1 MIKRRILPI
10 VLAMVLVP
18 IHIFTFKTVSTK
30 RKTLQQG
37 QEIAYVIPAPLLK
50 ITTLEFDGL
59 ASDFLFLKAL
69 VYYGGTLNR
78 KERPRVKDW
87 EWRWIYGTLQTS
99 TDLDP
104 YFYDPYYFGNS
115 ILTWDGNM
123 VRETNSLLAKG
134 TRYRD
139 WDWMLPFFMG
149 FNSFYFLHE
158 NGQASEYLMEGA
170 KRPGGRSL
178 ESLAIR
184 LAVKGKRTENAIIFL
199 REILKRTEDKATRKE
214 YETRLEAL
222 QGILGLERA
231 VNLFKDKFGK
241 QPADLKAL
249 LTTGIIAQIPKDPY
263 GGEFYID
270 KDGSVKTTSDLRPMK
285 KAQKN

>member
-1 MIKRRILPI
+1 MIIRRALPI
-10 VLAMVLVP
+10 ILVLLLIPV
-18 IHIFTFKTVSTK
+18 HILTLSTVSNK
-30 RKTLQQG
+30 RKTLHQG
-37 QEIAYVIPAPLLK
+37 EDVAYVIPGPLLK
-50 ITTLEFDGL
+50 ITSLEYDGL

-78 KERPRVKDW
+78 SERPRVKDW
-87 EWRWIYGTLQTS
+87 EWRWIYSTLQAS

-104 YFYDPYYFGNS
+104 YFYDPYYFANA

-134 TRYRD
+134 SRYRD

-158 NGQASEYLMEGA
+158 NGRASEYLMEGA
-170 KRPGGRSL
+170 KRPGGEAL
-178 ESLAIR
+178 ASLALR
-184 LAVKGKRTENAIIFL
+184 LAVKGNRTENAIIFL
-199 REILKRTEDKATRKE
+199 QEILKRTKDIATRKE

-222 QGILGLERA
+222 QNIHVLEGA
-231 VNLFKDKFGK
+231 VNTFKDKYSK
-241 QPADLKAL
+241 QPSELKEL
-249 LTTGIIAQIPKDPY
+249 LAVGIISQIPEDPY

-270 KDGSVKTTSDLRPMK
+270 KDGSVKTTSDLRSMK
-285 KAQKN
+285 KTKNN